1 MLKDGFKLGTQTGHP
16 AGEAGTH
23 QSTWE
28 VAAAAW
34 APALQVGRQET
45 PGFADSGSCKSPPA
59 PHFCLLQVRDAPQG
73 HPEEQGEG
81 CQPVGDAK
89 PI

>member
-28 VAAAAW
+28 VTASR
-34 APALQVGRQET
+34 VGSRTAGEPPGVT
-45 PGFADSGSCKSPPA
+45 PEDTWICRLGCSDSS
-59 PHFCLLQVRDAPQG
+59 QG
-73 HPEEQGEG
+73 CPSGPVLEEQGKG
-81 CQPVGDAK
+81 C
-89 PI
+89 